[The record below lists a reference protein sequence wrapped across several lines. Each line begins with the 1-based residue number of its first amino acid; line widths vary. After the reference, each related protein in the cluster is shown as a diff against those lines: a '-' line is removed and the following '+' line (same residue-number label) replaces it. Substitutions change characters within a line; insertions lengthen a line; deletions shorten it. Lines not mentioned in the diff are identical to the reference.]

1 VSGAAAAKASCQV
14 CGRTTS
20 LRRAIV
26 VRPAVASLIERET
39 GHWDEAGWICLPDL
53 QRFQHQYVESL
64 LADEK
69 GEITRLEQQVLE
81 SLRDQEIVSQNPE
94 TEFDAG
100 LTLGQRAA
108 DRIADFGGSWVFIAI
123 FGLVML
129 SWMLLNSYV
138 LAARPFDPYPYILLN
153 LVLSCLAAIQA
164 PVIMMSQNR
173 QEARDRLRALN
184 DYQVNLKAE
193 LEIRHLHQK
202 IDHLL
207 SRQWERLVEIQEVQI
222 ELINQIGRRKP

>member
-1 VSGAAAAKASCQV
+1 MSGAAAAKPSCQV
-14 CGRTTS
+14 CGRTTT

-26 VRPAVASLIERET
+26 VRPAVASLIQQEV
-39 GHWDEAGWICLPDL
+39 GHWDEAGWICLEDL
-53 QRFQHQYVESL
+53 QRFQHKHVERL
-64 LADEK
+64 LEDEK
-69 GEITRLEQQVLE
+69 GEITQLEQRVLE
-81 SLRDQEIVSQNPE
+81 SLRDQEILSQNPE

-108 DRIADFGGSWVFIAI
+108 DRIASFGGSWVFIAL
-123 FGLVML
+123 FALVML
-129 SWMLLNSYV
+129 CWMLLNSWV

-173 QEARDRLRALN
+173 QEARDRQRSLH

-207 SRQWERLVEIQEVQI
+207 SRQWERLVEIQEVQM